1 MTWAQG
7 QPTRKRGRKPGQK
20 DQVKRKTKNSV
31 VSLSDG
37 LDKDIV
43 AMLALATESNKAESS
58 VGREGSEG
66 TTGGG
71 FEANSAPDDDALE
84 PEAPPFG
91 ESVPGQRGL
100 WDVPAYTMPTIP

>member
-7 QPTRKRGRKPGQK
+7 QPTRKRRRKKGKK
-20 DQVKRKTKNSV
+20 DQVKRRTKNSV
-31 VSLSDG
+31 ASLSDG

-43 AMLALATESNKAESS
+43 AMLALATESNKTDSS
-58 VGREGSEG
+58 VCREGSEG

-71 FEANSAPDDDALE
+71 VEEDSAPDDDAVE